1 MLDFSLKK
9 RVTLKLS
16 ETQARMENLSRPK
29 LKIIKIT
36 PCGCSFIPYIH
47 TPYIHP
53 YFHTF
58 TTVKYTRLA
67 NSYRQLKCV
76 STQSENMAA
85 VELSTWA
92 TKSTIKVTTTS
103 EGNGTL
109 LYVQYKETGKSN
121 MAGIWVSKQ

>member
-29 LKIIKIT
+29 LIIIKIT

-47 TPYIHP
+47 TPYIHT

-58 TTVKYTRLA
+58 TTVKNTRLA

-76 STQSENMAA
+76 STHSENMAA
-85 VELSTWA
+85 VELSTRA
-92 TKSTIKVTTTS
+92 TKSTIKVTTS
-103 EGNGTL
+103 KGNETL